1 MTHFYMLTKNMGSSC
16 GVSSCAQDFA
26 DASLHCGKLHMRMSM
41 EVSLCCESWPEN
53 TLFHGLILAGVTPAF
68 GQWEVVC
75 DARLVGEQLTVCTC
89 LALRETLLH
98 IYGRKAGGWCER
110 PGVMLQTR
118 GDVLPPPKTQRKMV

>member
-1 MTHFYMLTKNMGSSC
+1 MI
-16 GVSSCAQDFA
+16 
-26 DASLHCGKLHMRMSM
+26 MSM

-53 TLFHGLILAGVTPAF
+53 KLFHGLILAGVTPPF

-110 PGVMLQTR
+110 QGVMLQTHCE
-118 GDVLPPPKTQRKMV
+118 VLPPPKTQRKMFNYRQNSLCRRNPQCIVQFMCSRM